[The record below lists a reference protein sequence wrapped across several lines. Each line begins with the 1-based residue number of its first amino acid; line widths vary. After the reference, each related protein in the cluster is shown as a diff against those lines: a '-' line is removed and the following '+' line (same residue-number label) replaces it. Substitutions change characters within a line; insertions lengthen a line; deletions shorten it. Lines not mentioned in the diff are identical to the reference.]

1 MQRDPAL
8 LTHATFPSAEA
19 KWELAR
25 TSPDSPLPGKQQRV
39 GHLFGHPLDVL
50 QEDAPLPRGLAH
62 VLAVVLRDEGGVG
75 NHVLRRPFTPTPDPL
90 ALVILT
96 VRNLLVLWTA
106 WLPERNRGMDSGT
119 FNRSAERKY
128 SAGWTAVPICDIG
141 AAERA

>member
-8 LTHATFPSAEA
+8 LTHATLPSAEA

-75 NHVLRRPFTPTPDPL
+75 NHVLRRPFTDPRPL
-90 ALVILT
+90 GPGHSHRAES
-96 VRNLLVLWTA
+96 
-106 WLPERNRGMDSGT
+106 P
-119 FNRSAERKY
+119 RSLD
-128 SAGWTAVPICDIG
+128 CM
-141 AAERA
+141 AARAQQGDGQRDV